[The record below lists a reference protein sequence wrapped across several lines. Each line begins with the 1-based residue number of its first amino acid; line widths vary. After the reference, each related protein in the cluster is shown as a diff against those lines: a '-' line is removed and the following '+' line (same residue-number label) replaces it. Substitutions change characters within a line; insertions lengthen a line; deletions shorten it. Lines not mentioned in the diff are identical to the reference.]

1 MKQLFRICVTC
12 TTVPVVPSTLNLC
25 SFELQLL
32 ENPFLKN
39 DLVDTM
45 NFLEDL
51 SIKEPSEKNK
61 FFRSLPGLIPS
72 FPDVVCTRKLLP
84 LIASALSYGGAP
96 ALALGCLLQVCS
108 VLHLTLVLEQQLKSS
123 RSRLHR

>member
-1 MKQLFRICVTC
+1 M
-12 TTVPVVPSTLNLC
+12 
-25 SFELQLL
+25 QLL

-51 SIKEPSEKNK
+51 SIKDPSEKNR
-61 FFRSLPGLIPS
+61 FFRGLPALMPA

-96 ALALGCLLQVCS
+96 ALALGCLLQVRLAADAAPATITLLALPRAVIGRS
-108 VLHLTLVLEQQLKSS
+108 LRSIHLETLELRPRNSYFLY
-123 RSRLHR
+123 L